1 MRIERINENSIRC
14 TLTNFDLSVRNVK
27 LSELTYGSEK
37 ARNLFREMMQ
47 RASHEVGFD
56 AEDIP
61 IMVEA
66 IPMPNDSI
74 MLIITKIDDPE
85 ELDTRFSK
93 FSPSDEDEDSSW
105 SPLATELLEGA
116 DGLLNL
122 LGDPGLLESL
132 AQAGGGFDS
141 LNSGALSS
149 NGGFGGLNQAD
160 TAAGNAASKSAKPAG
175 ISPAQSS
182 MPAENVPANAP
193 QNVRIYQ
200 FDTLDL
206 VCAAA
211 KETSGI
217 FTGESVL
224 YKNSVN
230 EKFYLLLRK
239 ESCDELAFSKTCNK
253 LSEYAARQKYDPA
266 VEAYYAE
273 HYEVFVK
280 KNALQVLADL

>member
-14 TLTNFDLSVRNVK
+14 VLTNFDLSVRNVN

-47 RASHEVGFD
+47 KASSEVGFD

-85 ELDTRFSK
+85 ELDTRFSR
-93 FSPSDEDEDSSW
+93 FAMSEEEDDI
-105 SPLATELLEGA
+105 PLNSFATELLEGA

-122 LGDPGLLESL
+122 LNDPALLETL
-132 AQAGGGFDS
+132 AQAGGTP
-141 LNSGALSS
+141 GA
-149 NGGFGGLNQAD
+149 
-160 TAAGNAASKSAKPAG
+160 AALPSAP
-175 ISPAQSS
+175 Q
-182 MPAENVPANAP
+182 ANAP

-211 KETSGI
+211 KEAGAI

-224 YKNSVN
+224 YKNPVN
-230 EKFYLLLRK
+230 EKFYLLLKK
-239 ESCDELAFSKTCNK
+239 ESCDELSFSKTCNK
-253 LSEYAARQKYDPA
+253 LSEFATRQKYDTA
-266 VEAYYAE
+266 AEAYFSE
-273 HYEVFVK
+273 HYEVLVK
-280 KNALQVLADL
+280 KNVLQVLANL